1 MKKALNILS
10 LFDGM
15 GCCRQALKN
24 LGIEVESYDAFEI
37 DPYAIKVAQKNHP
50 DIKQHGS
57 VVGVDFTKFKGYDLL
72 IGGFPCQPYSGAGKQ
87 LGFSDP
93 RGQLFFDLI
102 RALEQVKPR
111 YFLFENV
118 VMKKEYSDKIS
129 ELVGV
134 SPILID
140 SAKLSAQTRKRL
152 YWTNIPNITQPNDLG
167 LLLKDIVHENNEL
180 PGKITDRNIRRF
192 KNLDQKSLTCIAS
205 MYKGLGNNGMTAIP
219 EYLKEYIVPFDDT
232 FVLLEKEVQSGKMGY
247 FRKDSQANRVYYL
260 NNKAV
265 TLCGAS
271 GGGAAKMGQYFFGNI
286 SKRVDD
292 VSIGKDGNIRPHRL
306 DKKKSGISEIGT
318 VKSINNS
325 NKANTL
331 IASQKQYIHSFNVDD
346 LYELFNNDDRKI
358 FTLTKDGDNGKL
370 IEGYI
375 RKLTP
380 IEAERLQ
387 TLPDRYTECDGV
399 SNTQRYKMIGNG
411 FTCKII
417 EHIMLSLL

>member
-1 MKKALNILS
+1 MTKGLKVLS

-15 GCCRQALKN
+15 SCCRQALKN

-37 DPYAIKVAQKNHP
+37 DTYAIKIAQKNHP
-50 DIKQHGS
+50 NINQHGS
-57 VVGVDFTKFKGYDLL
+57 VVGADFTKFTGYDLL
-72 IGGFPCQPYSGAGKQ
+72 VAGSPCQGFSFCGKQ
-87 LGFSDP
+87 LAFKDP
-93 RGQLFFDLI
+93 RSKLFFEFV
-102 RALEQVKPR
+102 RALEQVKPK
-111 YFLFENV
+111 YFLLENV

-134 SPILID
+134 SPIMID

-167 LLLKDIVHENNEL
+167 LLLRDIVHENEEQAV
-180 PGKITDRNIRRF
+180 KITDRNIRHF
-192 KNLDQKSLTCIAS
+192 KHLNQKSLTCTAT
-205 MYKGLGNNGMTAIP
+205 MYKGAGNNGMSLIQ
-219 EYLKEYIVPFDDT
+219 EYLKEYIVPFNET
-232 FVLLEKEVQSGKMGY
+232 FNLLEKEVQSGKMGY
-247 FRKDSQANRVYYL
+247 FRKDSQANRVYYI
-260 NNKAV
+260 NNKSV
-265 TLCGAS
+265 TLCGDA

-292 VSIGKDGNIRPHRL
+292 VSIAKDGSIRPHRL
-306 DKKKSGISEIGT
+306 DEKKSGISEIGT
-318 VKSINNS
+318 MRSINDS
-325 NKANTL
+325 DKANTL
-331 IASQKQYIHSFNVDD
+331 IASQKQYIHSFKTED

-380 IEAERLQ
+380 MEAERLQ
-387 TLPDRYTECDGV
+387 TLPDGYTECEGV

-411 FTCKII
+411 FTCRVI
-417 EHIMLSLL
+417 EHIIGFMK